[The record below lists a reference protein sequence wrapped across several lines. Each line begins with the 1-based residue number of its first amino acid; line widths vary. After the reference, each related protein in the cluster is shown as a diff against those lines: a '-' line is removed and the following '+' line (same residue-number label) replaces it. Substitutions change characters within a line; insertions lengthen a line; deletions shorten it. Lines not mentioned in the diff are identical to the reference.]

1 MRTSPVPSSVK
12 DSLSSYFVYRAPL
25 LRRERQWK
33 KKFLLE
39 NPPPFLSQYFVLNFT
54 CYNLGSV
61 KPTTD
66 GRCCTHKSYLLDVVT
81 RSNPLSGAWRKLR
94 PHPTPPSCRH
104 VPDIGPCLALCILL
118 WIRNPECKTKRSLVV
133 SATTWVAL
141 KIERVHVHVDVS
153 SPQPKCL
160 VALLC
165 LSLWCPSSRSFA
177 LGL

>member
-1 MRTSPVPSSVK
+1 M
-12 DSLSSYFVYRAPL
+12 
-25 LRRERQWK
+25 K
-33 KKFLLE
+33 KKNFIRKS
-39 NPPPFLSQYFVLNFT
+39 PPFLSQYFVLNFT

-104 VPDIGPCLALCILL
+104 VPDIGPCLALRILL
-118 WIRNPECKTKRSLVV
+118 RNRNPKLGSVCYHV
-133 SATTWVAL
+133 SRIKNRACSRT
-141 KIERVHVHVDVS
+141 RRRNVDVS

-160 VALLC
+160 VALHC